1 MVKTF
6 HHIFFLK
13 KPTNYQTGP
22 MPVYLRITV
31 EGKRAEISINRT
43 VDPDKWIPGAGK
55 SKGTGDEAKKF
66 NAHLDALQSKL
77 YEAHQALIREN
88 KPITA
93 ETLKNRFTGAGE
105 RQRTIIPIFQKH
117 NDEMQAL
124 IPQEYAEGTLERFR
138 ITLSHLKAFLQW
150 KFNITDI
157 ELRQIN
163 HEFVADFDFYI
174 RSVRKCANNTA
185 VKYSKYFQ
193 KIIRICLANGWMEKD
208 PFINF
213 KIKLK
218 VVDRAFLSEE
228 ELAAIQS
235 KEFETVRLNQVR
247 DVFLFSCFT
256 GLAYADVLKLSP
268 GHVSTGIDGEK
279 WLFISRTKTDTP
291 SRVPLLPIPLEI
303 IGKYS
308 SDPICMNKNKLLPV
322 SSNQKMN
329 AYLKEIAAICNITKE
344 LTFHIARHTFA
355 TTVTLNNNVPIES
368 VSKMLGHKTIKT
380 TQHYAKLLDKKVSSD
395 MNILR
400 DKFKKESNDFS
411 LKATS

>member
-1 MVKTF
+1 
-6 HHIFFLK
+6 
-13 KPTNYQTGP
+13 

-43 VDPDKWIPGAGK
+43 ADPDRWIPGAGK
-55 SKGTGDEAKKF
+55 IKGNGEEAKKF

-77 YEAHQALIREN
+77 YDAHQALIREN

-105 RQRTIIPIFQKH
+105 KQRTFIPIFQKH
-117 NDEMQAL
+117 NDEMEAL
-124 IPQEYAEGTLERFR
+124 IPQEYAAGTLERFR
-138 ITLSHLKAFLQW
+138 ITLSHLKNFLHW
-150 KFNITDI
+150 KFNVTDI

-193 KIIRICLANGWMEKD
+193 KIIRIAMANGWIEKD
-208 PFINF
+208 PFANF
-213 KIKLK
+213 KVKLK

-228 ELAAIQS
+228 ELQAIQNKQFAS
-235 KEFETVRLNQVR
+235 IRLSQVR
-247 DVFLFSCFT
+247 DIFIFSCFT
-256 GLAYADVLKLSP
+256 GLAYADVLKLTP

-291 SRVPLLPIPLEI
+291 SRVPLLPAALEI
-303 IGKYS
+303 IEKYRNF
-308 SDPICMNKNKLLPV
+308 PACINQNKLLPV

-329 AYLKEIAAICNITKE
+329 AYLKEIANLCNIPKE

-355 TTVTLNNNVPIES
+355 TTVTLNNDVPIES

-380 TQHYAKLLDKKVSSD
+380 TQHYAKLLDKKVSHD
-395 MNILR
+395 MQLLR
-400 DKFKKESNDFS
+400 SKYSKTGTEDGQIKVS
-411 LKATS
+411 

>member
-1 MVKTF
+1 MIKTF
-6 HHIFFLK
+6 HHIFYQK
-13 KPTNYQTGP
+13 KPKTYKTGP
-22 MPVYLRITV
+22 IPIYLRITV
-31 EGKRAEISINRT
+31 DGKRAEISINRE
-43 VDPDKWIPGAGK
+43 VDPDQWLSKAGRQKGK
-55 SKGTGDEAKKF
+55 SDAARQF
-66 NAHLDALQSKL
+66 NSHLDALQSKL

-105 RQRTIIPIFQKH
+105 KLRTIIPIFQKH
-117 NDEMQAL
+117 NDEMEAL
-124 IPQEYAEGTLERFR
+124 IPLEYAAGTLERFR
-138 ITLSHLKAFLQW
+138 ITLSHLKSFLQW
-150 KFNITDI
+150 KFNVTDI

-193 KIIRICLANGWMEKD
+193 KIIRICMANGWLEKD

-213 KIKLK
+213 KVKLK

-228 ELAAIQS
+228 ELAAIQY
-235 KEFETVRLNQVR
+235 KEFESVRLSQVR
-247 DVFLFSCFT
+247 DIFIFSCFT
-256 GLAYADVLKLSP
+256 GLAYADVLKLTP

-279 WLFISRTKTDTP
+279 WLFVNRTKTDTP
-291 SRVPLLPIPLEI
+291 SRVPLLPVPLEI
-303 IGKYS
+303 IEKYS
-308 SDPICMNKNKLLPV
+308 SDPVCNNKNKLLPV

-329 AYLKEIAAICNITKE
+329 AYLKEIATVCNIPKD

-395 MNILR
+395 MHALR
-400 DKFKKESNDFS
+400 NKYTNQNQSKEQ
-411 LKATS
+411 KIG

>member
-1 MVKTF
+1 
-6 HHIFFLK
+6 
-13 KPTNYQTGP
+13 

-43 VDPDKWIPGAGK
+43 ADPDKWISGAGK
-55 SKGTGDEAKKF
+55 IKGTGDEAKKF

-77 YEAHQALIREN
+77 YDVHQALIREN

-138 ITLSHLKAFLQW
+138 ITLSHLKEFLLW
-150 KFNITDI
+150 KYKSTDI

-174 RSVRKCANNTA
+174 RSERKCANNTA

-193 KIIRICLANGWMEKD
+193 KIIRICLANGWIEKD
-208 PFINF
+208 PFANF

-228 ELAAIQS
+228 ELQAIQT
-235 KEFETVRLNQVR
+235 KEFDSVRLNQVR
-247 DVFLFSCFT
+247 DIFIFSCFT

-291 SRVPLLPIPLEI
+291 SRVPLLQAALEI
-303 IGKYS
+303 IEKYRNF
-308 SDPICMNKNKLLPV
+308 PACINQHKLLPV

-329 AYLKEIAAICNITKE
+329 AYLKEIATLCNIPKE

-355 TTVTLNNNVPIES
+355 TTVTLNNDVPIES

-380 TQHYAKLLDKKVSSD
+380 TQHYAKLLDKKVSNDMQALRSKFNQKDGTSD
-395 MNILR
+395 
-400 DKFKKESNDFS
+400 
-411 LKATS
+411 LKTGA

>member
-6 HHIFFLK
+6 HHIFYQK
-13 KPTNYQTGP
+13 KPKNYQNGP
-22 MPVYLRITV
+22 VPIYLRITV
-31 EGKRAEISINRT
+31 EGKRAEVSINRE
-43 VDPDKWIPGAGK
+43 VEPGNWISKAGRLKGK
-55 SKGTGDEAKKF
+55 SEEVKKF

-77 YEAHQALIREN
+77 YDAHQALIREN

-93 ETLKNRFTGAGE
+93 ETLKNRYIGAGE
-105 RQRTIIPIFQKH
+105 RQRTIIPIFKKH

-138 ITLSHLKAFLQW
+138 ITLSHLKEFLLW
-150 KFNITDI
+150 KYKTTDV

-174 RSVRKCANNTA
+174 RSERKCANNTA

-193 KIIRICLANGWMEKD
+193 KIIRICIANGWIEKD
-208 PFINF
+208 PFVNF
-213 KIKLK
+213 KVKLK

-228 ELAAIQS
+228 ELQAIQT
-235 KEFETVRLNQVR
+235 KEFTSIRLNQVR

-279 WLFISRTKTDTP
+279 WLFVNRTKTDTP
-291 SRVPLLPIPLEI
+291 SRVPLLPVALEI
-303 IGKYS
+303 IEKYS
-308 SDPICMNKNKLLPV
+308 AYPACINQNKLLPV

-329 AYLKEIAAICNITKE
+329 AYLKEIADVCNITKE

-355 TTVTLNNNVPIES
+355 TTVTLNNDVPIES

-395 MNILR
+395 MNALR
-400 DKFKKESNDFS
+400 NKFTRKEETAD
-411 LKATS
+411 LKTGS